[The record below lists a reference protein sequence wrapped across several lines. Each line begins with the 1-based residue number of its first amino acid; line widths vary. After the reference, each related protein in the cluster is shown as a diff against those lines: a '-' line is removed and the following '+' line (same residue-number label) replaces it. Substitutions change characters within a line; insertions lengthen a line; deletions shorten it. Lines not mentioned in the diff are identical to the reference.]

1 LSTYTA
7 HLLWER
13 GEADFAGK
21 RYSRRH
27 QVSFDGGA
35 RTLWSAA
42 PQSVPAP
49 WSDAAAIDPEEAFV
63 ASLSSCHMLWF
74 LAIAAGQGYTIDRY
88 ADNPVGVMEPNAQG
102 RMAMT
107 LVTLH
112 PDVQFSGESRP
123 GAAQLQQ
130 LHARA
135 HEECYLANS
144 VRTAVRV
151 EPAPG

>member
-1 LSTYTA
+1 M
-7 HLLWER
+7 ER
-13 GEADFAGK
+13 
-21 RYSRRH
+21 
-27 QVSFDGGA
+27 
-35 RTLWSAA
+35 
-42 PQSVPAP
+42 
-49 WSDAAAIDPEEAFV
+49 
-63 ASLSSCHMLWF
+63 
-74 LAIAAGQGYTIDRY
+74 
-88 ADNPVGVMEPNAQG
+88 NAEG

-107 LVTLH
+107 VVTLH

>member
-1 LSTYTA
+1 
-7 HLLWER
+7 
-13 GEADFAGK
+13 
-21 RYSRRH
+21 
-27 QVSFDGGA
+27 
-35 RTLWSAA
+35 
-42 PQSVPAP
+42 
-49 WSDAAAIDPEEAFV
+49 
-63 ASLSSCHMLWF
+63 
-74 LAIAAGQGYTIDRY
+74 
-88 ADNPVGVMEPNAQG
+88 
-102 RMAMT
+102 MAMT